1 MKIRYS
7 ETFFSPQGEG
17 KYCGHPSL
25 WIRFAFCNL
34 ECHGFG
40 QPDPTDPDTYIL
52 DFKDFDPEAQGI
64 KKVEDLPVWTRGC
77 DSSYTWAQKYAH
89 LLKHKTVEEVVDE
102 LTDLM
107 RSEYNPDG
115 LFVNP
120 HTGQDTHLCFTGGE
134 PLYSQ
139 RELIEIMD
147 EFIRRGNVPR
157 HVTIETN
164 TTRELSSKFIQAV
177 GRWRNTDE
185 MEELFFSCSPKLFS
199 VSGEKPE
206 KAIRPEI
213 MESYQHLRTVCW
225 GHKMQV
231 NGQIKIVANGSE
243 RTWVEFE
250 DAVQQ
255 FRNIGVTW
263 PVYAMPVGA
272 TLEEQQ
278 VTAGDVAVQAI
289 KRGYI
294 VSARVHV
301 YLFGNS
307 IGT

>member
-17 KYCGHPSL
+17 KYTGHASL

-52 DFKDFDPEAQGI
+52 DFKDFDPVQKGI
-64 KKVEDLPVWTRGC
+64 TKVEDLPVWTRGC

-89 LLKHKTVEEVVDE
+89 LLKHNPVEEVVDE

-107 RSEYNPDG
+107 RNEYNPNG

-120 HTGQDTHLCFTGGE
+120 HSGQDTHMCFTGGE

-147 EFIRRGNVPR
+147 EFIRRGNVPK
-157 HVTIETN
+157 HITIETN
-164 TTRELSSKFIQAV
+164 TTRDLSSKFIEAV
-177 GRWRNTDE
+177 SRWRDAGVV
-185 MEELFFSCSPKLFS
+185 ELFFSCSPKLFS

-206 KAIRPEI
+206 KAIRPEV
-213 MESYQHLRTVCW
+213 MRQYAMLQMMCRGTQMSVT
-225 GHKMQV
+225 
-231 NGQIKIVANGSE
+231 GQIKIVANGTE
-243 RTWVEFE
+243 RTWAEFE
-250 DAVQQ
+250 SAVRA
-255 FRNIGVTW
+255 FRAENIYW

-272 TLEEQQ
+272 TLEEQNI
-278 VTAGDVAVQAI
+278 TAGDVAVQAI

-294 VSARVHV
+294 VCARVHV
-301 YLFGNS
+301 YLFGNA